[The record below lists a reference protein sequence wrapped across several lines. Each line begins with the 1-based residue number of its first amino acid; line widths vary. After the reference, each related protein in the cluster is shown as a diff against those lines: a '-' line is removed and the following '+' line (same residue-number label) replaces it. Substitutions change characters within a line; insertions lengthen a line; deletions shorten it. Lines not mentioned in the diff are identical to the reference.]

1 MGSKNNLLSFLE
13 DCFSNYEITTFVDAF
28 SGSVRVAYHFR
39 NKYDVIVNDKLSF
52 SKIIAQAYMINDK
65 GEALQKIH

>member
-1 MGSKNNLLSFLE
+1 ME

-39 NKYDVIVNDKLSF
+39 NKYDGNEKKMKQIEE
-52 SKIIAQAYMINDK
+52 INLYIEELK
-65 GEALQKIH
+65 NHYESA